1 MWKEVCKSL
10 KSLEAT
16 RKGHT
21 FHIPSLGMEAQRE
34 SIIYVQSWEY
44 KYFGRMENPKKTCM
58 PGKSYDSLS
67 VNF

>member
-1 MWKEVCKSL
+1 MWKEVSL
-10 KSLEAT
+10 KSLEAN

-21 FHIPSLGMEAQRE
+21 FHIPSRRK

-44 KYFGRMENPKKTCM
+44 KHHGRVENPKKTCM